1 LADDEAQTAAFY
13 VDGGKTYS
21 GTATATITGLDHLE
35 GLTVKV
41 LADGATHPDRTVSDG
56 SITLQRSAS
65 VVHVGL
71 GYTAT
76 LASMDIEA
84 GSANGTAQGK
94 LKRMWRMGVRLLRT
108 LGGKL
113 GTSATKT
120 DTLQFREASTP
131 MGDAPPLFTGDKTGA
146 APGGSDRNVRA
157 WFVHEDPTPATVLA
171 FFPQI
176 QTEDA

>member
-1 LADDEAQTAAFY
+1 
-13 VDGGKTYS
+13 
-21 GTATATITGLDHLE
+21 
-35 GLTVKV
+35 
-41 LADGATHPDRTVSDG
+41 
-56 SITLQRSAS
+56 
-65 VVHVGL
+65 VHVGL